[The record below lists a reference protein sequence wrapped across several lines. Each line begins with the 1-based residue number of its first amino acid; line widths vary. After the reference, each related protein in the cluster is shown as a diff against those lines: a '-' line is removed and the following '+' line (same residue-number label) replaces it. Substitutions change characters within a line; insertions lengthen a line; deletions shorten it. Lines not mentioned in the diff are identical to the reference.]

1 MEPFPRKKRLDIN
14 AEVFER
20 HAEVECRNDLI
31 DPLIDICSVEV
42 CASCNQWIISA
53 FFSIFTQT
61 SQVPALFSE
70 NFDWQHLRSDF
81 VRGVLT
87 SDILGKTIYTYI
99 SNDSYAA
106 RIQNS
111 QQYDSVR
118 YNFWSYCSDAFDPKL
133 IHIYLAVIS

>member
-1 MEPFPRKKRLDIN
+1 VLPVTNGSSL
-14 AEVFER
+14 
-20 HAEVECRNDLI
+20 L
-31 DPLIDICSVEV
+31 
-42 CASCNQWIISA
+42 
-53 FFSIFTQT
+53 FFLSIFTQT

-118 YNFWSYCSDAFDPKL
+118 YNFRSYYSDTIDSEL
-133 IHIYLAVIS
+133 IHICLAVIS